1 MNLYY
6 CIVFTHTHTHCSC
19 TQARANPLPSNIPQG
34 VDPHSHPQQQY
45 EFRQPPA
52 PIVPLQQHG
61 GGQIYQPHEAAEMYA
76 QPQHFNHQPYVEGEC
91 GDVRGQPMYQAPIQD
106 PHQPISYR
114 EPLYDE
120 NMPREHEA
128 VMKDHPMRVQMQ
140 REHEA
145 FLAQQRAREL
155 QEQSQRFLREQQK
168 HNALVRQGYSVD
180 DPQYGPHKRQAP
192 HHSLTAKSITSPHL
206 LVGPR
211 QHPSPPVSPGI
222 RHVSGLQYHTGSDHM
237 HWPPHPR
244 EADPHAIIGHQHQL
258 EQMRL
263 QDEQAQAQMQAQ
275 QHNMLHMQDHQQML
289 YAQHQHNQPQQPT
302 PRLYGDRPL
311 PQSQPRYPLADHNI
325 HLHDQF
331 MQPAHNIPSHDQFM
345 QPAQPPPHHLSPSSN
360 QAQIAAQHPVDMQ
373 PEVAG
378 NNQPQDHY
386 SQVEP
391 ITPVEEESR
400 DFVAAQV
407 SKSVEETHPDL
418 PEQHHK
424 QNSAQQDENRL
435 MKGLNTEIHETA
447 AGVEANVQ
455 SEEELTSLEGAPMD
469 PNLVCPMC
477 AQGYRVGEIQK
488 YRRHVKSCRGSK

>member
-1 MNLYY
+1 
-6 CIVFTHTHTHCSC
+6 
-19 TQARANPLPSNIPQG
+19 
-34 VDPHSHPQQQY
+34 
-45 EFRQPPA
+45 
-52 PIVPLQQHG
+52 
-61 GGQIYQPHEAAEMYA
+61 MY
-76 QPQHFNHQPYVEGEC
+76 H
-91 GDVRGQPMYQAPIQD
+91 APIQD

-114 EPLYDE
+114 EPVYDE

-145 FLAQQRAREL
+145 LMAQQREREQ
-155 QEQSQRFLREQQK
+155 QEQNRRFHQEQQK

-180 DPQYGPHKRQAP
+180 DPQYGPHKRQTP
-192 HHSLTAKSITSPHL
+192 HPSLTAKSITSPHF
-206 LVGPR
+206 LVEPR

-222 RHVSGLQYHTGSDHM
+222 RHVSGLQYHIGSDHM
-237 HWPPHPR
+237 YGPPHPR
-244 EADPHAIIGHQHQL
+244 EADPHAIIEHQHQL

-263 QDEQAQAQMQAQ
+263 QDEQAQAQMQVQ
-275 QHNMLHMQDHQQML
+275 QHNMLHIQDHQQML

-311 PQSQPRYPLADHNI
+311 PQSQPRYPLADHNV
-325 HLHDQF
+325 HPHDQF
-331 MQPAHNIPSHDQFM
+331 MQPAHNILSHDQLM
-345 QPAQPPPHHLSPSSN
+345 QPAQPPPLHLSPSSN
-360 QAQIAAQHPVDMQ
+360 QAQIAAQHPADMQ

-391 ITPVEEESR
+391 ISPIEEEIFDYPQMDAISLEESS
-400 DFVAAQV
+400 DVVSAQV
-407 SKSVEETHPDL
+407 SKSMKETHPDL
-418 PEQHHK
+418 PEQCPE
-424 QNSAQQDENRL
+424 QNSKQQDENRL

-477 AQGYRVGEIQK
+477 ARGYRVGEIQK